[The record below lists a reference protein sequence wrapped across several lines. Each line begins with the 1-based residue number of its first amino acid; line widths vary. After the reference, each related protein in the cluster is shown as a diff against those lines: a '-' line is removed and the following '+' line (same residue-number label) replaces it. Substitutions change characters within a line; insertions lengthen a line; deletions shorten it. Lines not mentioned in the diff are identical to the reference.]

1 MKGFKVNMK
10 RLGEYCKIM
19 RLRSGYKLRELEK
32 RFNISK
38 SNLSKFEHGGNNSA
52 SILMLYLNFFANEE
66 EVYKIIYKGESC
78 YEVCEKKE
86 MNNNESI
93 YKKKT

>member
-1 MKGFKVNMK
+1 MKGFKVNME

-32 RFNISK
+32 RFSISK

-66 EVYKIIYKGESC
+66 DVYKIIYKGASF
-78 YEVCEKKE
+78 YEVFEKNGDE
-86 MNNNESI
+86 
-93 YKKKT
+93 

>member
-10 RLGEYCKIM
+10 HLGEYCKIM

-66 EVYKIIYKGESC
+66 DVYKIIYKGASF
-78 YEVCEKKE
+78 YEVFEKKGDE
-86 MNNNESI
+86 
-93 YKKKT
+93 

>member
-1 MKGFKVNMK
+1 MKGLKVNME

-19 RLRSGYKLRELEK
+19 RMRSGYKLRELEK
-32 RFNISK
+32 RFNVSK

-52 SILMLYLNFFANEE
+52 TILMMYLNFLQMMRMFIKL
-66 EVYKIIYKGESC
+66 YI
-78 YEVCEKKE
+78 KE
-86 MNNNESI
+86 LHFMTHLKRGMNNESI

>member
-1 MKGFKVNMK
+1 MKGFKVNME

-52 SILMLYLNFFANEE
+52 SILMLYLNFLPMKRMYIKLYIKELLFMK
-66 EVYKIIYKGESC
+66 YS
-78 YEVCEKKE
+78 KKE